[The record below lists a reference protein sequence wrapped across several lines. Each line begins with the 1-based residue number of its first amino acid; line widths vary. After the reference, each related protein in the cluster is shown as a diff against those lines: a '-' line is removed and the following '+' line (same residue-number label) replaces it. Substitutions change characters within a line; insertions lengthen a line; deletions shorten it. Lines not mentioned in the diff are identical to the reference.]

1 MKCPNCNET
10 HHDSHAKYYNKREII
25 LSYEKKFS
33 KDLKKERT
41 FSFKKRE
48 SRLLVFFIAL
58 LFVSICLLES
68 FSVQQTGHPYEKE
81 IKSALKEYFYY
92 WDNNLYER
100 LMHMFW
106 YDVDR
111 FQNEKNISR
120 EKVILLIK
128 RDKANSGI
136 ISSTSR
142 PRWNTMTIKNLP
154 YEGFSIVFLE
164 DYEIERTDKNKAT
177 KFVLENHVEM
187 DQYFNI
193 TSIYQRTVSS
203 K

>member
-1 MKCPNCNET
+1 M
-10 HHDSHAKYYNKREII
+10 S
-25 LSYEKKFS
+25 S

-48 SRLLVFFIAL
+48 SGLLFILAAL
-58 LFVSICLLES
+58 LFVSFCLLES
-68 FSVQQTGHPYEKE
+68 FSFQRTGHPYEKE
-81 IKSALKEYFYY
+81 IKSTLTEYFYY
-92 WDNNLYER
+92 WDNNVYNR

-111 FQNEKNISR
+111 FQNETNISR
-120 EKVILLIK
+120 EEVVSLIK

-142 PRWNTMTIKNLP
+142 PRWGTMTINNLP
-154 YEGFSIVFLE
+154 YEGFSIVFIE

-203 K
+203 R